1 MLPTLVLSACLLF
14 AAEDAPAP
22 LPPEEAVKAMKLPDG
37 FRATLFAAEPDV
49 VQPISF
55 CIDHRGRIFVAE
67 AMNYGDWKA
76 TGSDRI
82 SILEDTDGDGRAD
95 KRTLFYEGL
104 NYVTGIEVG
113 FGGVWAISPPN
124 LYFIPDK
131 NGDDKP
137 DAEPEVLFDGFGY
150 KESRHNLANG
160 FTWGPDGWL
169 YAGHGR
175 TSPSDVGR
183 PGAKKDERV
192 HCDGGVYRIHPTR
205 LVFENFAD
213 GTTNPWGV
221 DFDDYGQCFVSN
233 CVNPHLFHVIQGAH
247 YEPWRNRPSSRYA
260 YERIATVA
268 DHLHYPG
275 EKWEKSRGGAPE
287 TLAMGGGHAHCG
299 TLIYLGDSFPP
310 SYRNTV
316 FMNNVHGKRINN
328 DVLERKGSGYVA
340 GHGKDF
346 MLSGDPWFMGVT
358 LQTGPDGSVF
368 VSDWSDTGEC
378 HTYKPQR
385 SSGRIFKLSYGEA
398 KAAAVDV
405 DKLNDEELVVLH
417 LHKNDWHVRHA
428 RRRLQERQASGED
441 LSAAIAGL
449 QQILAKNEDVTRRL
463 RALWTLHALEA
474 IERDALAA
482 LLDDRDEYVRAWAIQ
497 LLCERAAPPESV
509 LGKFSEL
516 AERDPSPLVRLYL
529 AAALQRLPPAARWPI
544 VERLV
549 AHAEDAADPNLP
561 LMIWYALEPL
571 VPLDKS
577 RALALLPSVKL
588 PQVRKFIA
596 RRAVEK

>member
-1 MLPTLVLSACLLF
+1 MFLPLVVATTLLL
-14 AAEDAPAP
+14 AADAPEP
-22 LPPEEAVKAMKLPDG
+22 LTPDEAVQAMKLPPG

-55 CIDHRGRIFVAE
+55 CIDDRGRIFVAE
-67 AMNYGDWKA
+67 AMNYGEWQP
-76 TGSDRI
+76 TGKDRI

-113 FGGVWAISPPN
+113 FGGVYAISPPN
-124 LYFIPDK
+124 LYFIPDR
-131 NGDDKP
+131 NGDDNP
-137 DAEPEVLFDGFGY
+137 DGEPEILFDGFGY

-183 PGAKKDERV
+183 PGTPAEDRI

-205 LVFENFAD
+205 RVFENFAD

-233 CVNPHLFHVIQGAH
+233 CVNPHLFHIIQGAH

-260 YERIATVA
+260 YQRIATIA

-275 EKWEKSRGGAPE
+275 KNWQKSREGTPE

-299 TLIYLGDSFPP
+299 TLIYLGDSFPAK
-310 SYRNTV
+310 YRNTV
-316 FMNNVHGKRINN
+316 MMCNVHGKRINN
-328 DVLERKGSGYVA
+328 DLLERCGSGYA
-340 GHGKDF
+340 ATHGPDF

-358 LQTGPDGSVF
+358 LQTGPDGSVY

-378 HTYKPQR
+378 HTYKPNR
-385 SSGRIFKLSYGEA
+385 SSGRIFKISYGD
-398 KAAAVDV
+398 AAGRPVDLTKQS
-405 DKLNDEELVVLH
+405 DAELVALQLH
-417 LHKNDWHVRHA
+417 PNDWQVRHA
-428 RRRLQERQASGED
+428 RRILQERAAAGELHD
-441 LSAAIAGL
+441 ATHDQLREML
-449 QQILAKNEDVTRRL
+449 TKHEDATRRL
-463 RALWTLHALEA
+463 RALWALHATGG
-474 IERDALAA
+474 IEREALAT
-482 LLDDRDEYVRAWAIQ
+482 LLDDRHEHLRAWAIQ
-497 LLCERAAPPESV
+497 LLCEREPPPQSV
-509 LGKFSEL
+509 LAKFADM
-516 AERDPSPLVRLYL
+516 AERDESPVVRLYL
-529 AAALQRLPPAARWPI
+529 AAAMQRLPLEQRWA
-544 VERLV
+544 VLEALA
-549 AHAEDAADPNLP
+549 AHAEDADDPNLP

-571 VPLDKS
+571 VPTDKQ
-577 RALALLPSVKL
+577 RTIALLPKIKL
-588 PQVRKFIA
+588 PLVRQFVT
-596 RRAVEK
+596 RRMLEK